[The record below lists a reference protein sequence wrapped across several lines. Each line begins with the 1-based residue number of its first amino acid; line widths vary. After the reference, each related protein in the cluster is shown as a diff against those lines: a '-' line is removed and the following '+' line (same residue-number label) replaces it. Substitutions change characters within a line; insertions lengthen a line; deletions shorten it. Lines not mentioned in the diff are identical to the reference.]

1 MRKKAALRRGTRRAA
16 SVFVA
21 LACVFVG
28 SVQAQT
34 AENKAVKD
42 FAVEPGGVARIK
54 GKADLADIAA
64 ANEAAKAKRAEA
76 KAKTGET
83 RPLAQKERVLETRA
97 VFYPTE
103 LAWGDAAYFATVE
116 RNIADETRNI
126 YAPFDYELGKFW
138 DLGEIKI
145 TADGIPGEYVYANEL
160 AFGKENRG
168 IRGGFAAHMDA
179 VQVRKSAEIAPGE
192 ERFRARTALEFPPL
206 EDANDPFWKAVRER
220 LEEEGRVVLHVS
232 VEFDR
237 CESETKYR
245 SDVFETKVVLNK
257 RGGSEMETLDAWR
270 EKTPQNLTPNLED
283 GERYKRPRPKES
295 GAAATLRG
303 SEKSVISLNGETYDS
318 WAFVRVGNRKPG
330 DPNNPTT
337 LEGWRDLENVFETG
351 TLRDEITFARWQ
363 LEYYTASQGEKTTA
377 ALETLLAWLAA
388 RPEAQRAVLAA
399 SVVSKSAF
407 FKGKE
412 LEEKYRALTE
422 AVEKSGD
429 RWGPSY
435 ERFRKEEAPFGE
447 TTSQICE
454 PFPPRPEPF
463 AIETR
468 NVVWPQEAFFG
479 DAVYFAA
486 IDRNVSSTLGGAGS
500 ALDMEYLKRHFAS
513 AVVVEA
519 EGIDAKHQFFHEF
532 NPFDMITPQPEDPKT
547 PLPPDAERV
556 YAQFAVEF
564 PPLEDWNDVFWT
576 AVREKLATE
585 KRVVLHIKLSYKR
598 GYAQWD
604 TVESELVLKPRPEKE
619 MELISSWR
627 DATPYDLLPERVG
640 QHKLKETPRS
650 DDYSQ
655 IARSGFEAIALDG
668 SDETFSPWLFARVG
682 NRKPSDPNNPTTL
695 DGWRKLESE
704 FAPSTLRDEIT
715 FVRLQLEYYSASRGA
730 ETEAASK
737 ALVAWL
743 AARPEAQRLVLAA
756 SVFSKAPQFEK
767 TRLNEKYVALVEA
780 IRAEP
785 EMARLLEKRE
795 LVGKGEENENAK

>member
-1 MRKKAALRRGTRRAA
+1 MKREKTVRPRTRRRT

-21 LACVFVG
+21 LIWAVACVFAN
-28 SVQAQT
+28 SEIQAQT
-34 AENKAVKD
+34 SEKEPVNESVAEPN
-42 FAVEPGGVARIK
+42 GVAS
-54 GKADLADIAA
+54 
-64 ANEAAKAKRAEA
+64 EAAKAKKAEAEA
-76 KAKTGET
+76 KAGEK
-83 RPLAQKERVLETRA
+83 RPLAQEERVLETRA

-116 RNIADETRNI
+116 RNVTDETRKI
-126 YAPFDYELGKFW
+126 YAPFDYELGKCW
-138 DLGEIKI
+138 DLGEIKM
-145 TADGIPGEYVYANEL
+145 TAEGIPGEYVYANEL
-160 AFGKENRG
+160 AFGKEKKRDG
-168 IRGGFAAHMDA
+168 VYFDSVM
-179 VQVRKSAEIAPGE
+179 VRKNAEIAPGE

-206 EDANDPFWKAVRER
+206 EDANKPFWTAVRER
-220 LEEEGRVVLHVS
+220 LNAEGRVVLQVS

-237 CESETKYR
+237 YENWTKHR
-245 SDVFETKVVLNK
+245 RDVFKTEVVLNK
-257 RGGSEMETLDAWR
+257 RVISEMETLDDWR
-270 EKTPQNLTPNLED
+270 DKTPQNLTPHLED
-283 GERYKRPRPKES
+283 GERYKRPRSKKNGDAGALS
-295 GAAATLRG
+295 GSKG
-303 SEKSVISLNGETYDS
+303 SLISLNGETYDS

-337 LEGWRDLENVFETG
+337 LEGWRKLENVFETG
-351 TLRDEITFARWQ
+351 TLRDEITFVRLQ
-363 LEYYTASQGEKTTA
+363 LEYYAAPRGKETVASLEKI
-377 ALETLLAWLAA
+377 LAWLAE
-388 RPEAQRAVLAA
+388 RPEAQRAVLSA

-412 LEEKYRALTE
+412 LEDRRGLLVASLEKNA
-422 AVEKSGD
+422 D
-429 RWGPSY
+429 RWRANY

-447 TTSQICE
+447 AASQVFE
-454 PFPPRPEPF
+454 PFAPRPEPF
-463 AIETR
+463 AVETR
-468 NVVWPQEAFFG
+468 NVVWPQEAYFG

-486 IDRNVSSTLGGAGS
+486 IDRNVSSTLGGARS
-500 ALDMEYLKRHFAS
+500 ALDMEYLKRHFLS

-532 NPFDMITPQPEDPKT
+532 TPFDMITPRPEDTKT
-547 PLPPDAERV
+547 PLPPDAERT

-576 AVREKLATE
+576 AVREKLAVE
-585 KRVVLHIKLSYKR
+585 KRVVLHIKLSYWR
-598 GYAQWD
+598 GGARWD
-604 TVESELVLKPRPEKE
+604 TVESEIVLKPRPEKE

-627 DATPYDLLPERVG
+627 DATPSGLLPERVG

-655 IARSGFEAIALDG
+655 IARSGFEEITLDG
-668 SDETFSPWLFARVG
+668 NGDSFSPWLFVRVG
-682 NRKPSDPNNPTTL
+682 NRKPCDPNNPTTL
-695 DGWRKLESE
+695 EGWRKLESE

-715 FVRLQLEYYSASRGA
+715 FVRLQLEYYAAPQGA

-767 TRLNEKYVALVEA
+767 TRLNAKRVALVEA

-785 EMARLLEKRE
+785 EMARLLEKRG
-795 LVGKGEENENAK
+795 LVLSSETNENVK

>member
-1 MRKKAALRRGTRRAA
+1 MRKKGALRRGTRRAA

-21 LACVFVG
+21 LACVFLG

-34 AENKAVKD
+34 SENKAVKD
-42 FAVEPGGVARIK
+42 FVVEPGGVVRIK

-64 ANEAAKAKRAEA
+64 ANDAAKAKRAEA

-83 RPLAQKERVLETRA
+83 RPLAPKERVLETRA

-126 YAPFDYELGKFW
+126 YAPFDYERGKFW

-145 TADGIPGEYVYANEL
+145 TADGISGEYVYANEL

-179 VQVRKSAEIAPGE
+179 VLVRKSAEIAPGE

-206 EDANDPFWKAVRER
+206 EDSNKPFWTAVRER
-220 LEEEGRVVLHVS
+220 LKTEGRVVLHVS

-237 CESETKYR
+237 CESVTTYR
-245 SDVFETKVVLNK
+245 SDVFKTDVVLNK
-257 RGGSEMETLDAWR
+257 RIISEMETLDAWR
-270 EKTPQNLTPNLED
+270 EKTSQNLTPKLED
-283 GERYKRPRPKES
+283 GERYKRPRPEKN
-295 GAAATLRG
+295 GAAGTLRG
-303 SEKSVISLNGETYDS
+303 NEKSFISLNGETYDP
-318 WAFVRVGNRKPG
+318 WAFVRVGNRKPC

-337 LEGWRDLENVFETG
+337 LEGWRKLEKVFETG
-351 TLRDEITFARWQ
+351 TLRDEITFVRLQ
-363 LEYYTASQGEKTTA
+363 LEYYAAPRGKETVATLEK
-377 ALETLLAWLAA
+377 LLAWLAE

-399 SVVSKSAF
+399 SVASKSSF

-412 LEEKYRALTE
+412 LEDRRGLLVASLEKNA
-422 AVEKSGD
+422 D

-447 TTSQICE
+447 ATSQIFE
-454 PFPPRPEPF
+454 PFPEPF

-486 IDRNVSSTLGGAGS
+486 IDRNVSSTLGGAGN

-532 NPFDMITPQPEDPKT
+532 NSFDMITPRPEDPKT

-585 KRVVLHIKLSYKR
+585 KRVVLHIKLSYGR

-604 TVESELVLKPRPEKE
+604 TVETELVLKPRPEKE

-695 DGWRKLESE
+695 DGWRELENE

-715 FVRLQLEYYSASRGA
+715 FVRLQLEYYAASRGK

-795 LVGKGEENENAK
+795 LVWKAEENENAK

>member
-1 MRKKAALRRGTRRAA
+1 MRKKGAVRRGTRRAA

-42 FAVEPGGVARIK
+42 FVVEPGGVARIK

-64 ANEAAKAKRAEA
+64 ANEAAKAKKAEA
-76 KAKTGET
+76 KAKAGGT
-83 RPLAQKERVLETRA
+83 RSLAQTERVLETRV

-103 LAWGDAAYFATVE
+103 LAWGDAGYFASVE
-116 RNIADETRNI
+116 RNIADETQKI
-126 YAPFDYELGKFW
+126 YAPFDYELGKYW
-138 DLGEIKI
+138 DLGDIKV
-145 TADGIPGEYVYANEL
+145 TAAGIPGEYVYANEL
-160 AFGKENRG
+160 AFGKDKERNGFRG
-168 IRGGFAAHMDA
+168 DF
-179 VQVRKSAEIAPGE
+179 VTVRNETVEIAPGE
-192 ERFRARTALEFPPL
+192 ERFRSRTALEFPPL

-220 LEEEGRVVLHVS
+220 LEEEGRVVLQLS
-232 VEFDR
+232 VQFERFENWTAQR
-237 CESETKYR
+237 R
-245 SDVFETKVVLNK
+245 DVFETEVVLNK

-270 EKTPQNLTPNLED
+270 EKTPQHLTPNLED
-283 GERYKRPRPKES
+283 GDRYKRPRPKES

-351 TLRDEITFARWQ
+351 TLRDEITFARLQ

-422 AVEKSGD
+422 AVEKSVD

-447 TTSQICE
+447 ATSQICE

-604 TVESELVLKPRPEKE
+604 TVETELVLKPRPEKE

-767 TRLNEKYVALVEA
+767 TRLNAKYVALVEA

-795 LVGKGEENENAK
+795 LVWKAEEEDAK

>member
-1 MRKKAALRRGTRRAA
+1 MKKKGAVRRGTRRAA
-16 SVFVA
+16 CVFVA

-34 AENKAVKD
+34 AENKAVKG

-76 KAKTGET
+76 KAKAGGT
-83 RPLAQKERVLETRA
+83 RSFSQAERVLETRV

-103 LAWGDAAYFATVE
+103 LAWGDAGYFASVE

-138 DLGEIKI
+138 DLGDIKV
-145 TADGIPGEYVYANEL
+145 TAAGIPGEYVYANEL
-160 AFGKENRG
+160 AFGKDKKRNGFRG
-168 IRGGFAAHMDA
+168 DF
-179 VQVRKSAEIAPGE
+179 VTVRNETVEIAPGE

-206 EDANDPFWKAVRER
+206 EDSNDPFWKAVRER

-270 EKTPQNLTPNLED
+270 EKTPQHLTPNLED
-283 GERYKRPRPKES
+283 GERYKRPRPKEN
-295 GAAATLRG
+295 GAAGTLRG
-303 SEKSVISLNGETYDS
+303 SEKSVISLNDETYDS

-351 TLRDEITFARWQ
+351 TLRDEITFARLQ

-399 SVVSKSAF
+399 SLVSKSAF

-422 AVEKSGD
+422 AVEKSVD

-447 TTSQICE
+447 ATSQICE

-486 IDRNVSSTLGGAGS
+486 IDRNVSSTLGGAWS
-500 ALDMEYLKRHFAS
+500 VHNMEYLKRHFAS

-519 EGIDAKHQFFHEF
+519 EGIDAKHRFFHEF
-532 NPFDMITPQPEDPKT
+532 NPFDTIAPRPEDPKT
-547 PLPPDAERV
+547 LLPPGAERT
-556 YAQFAVEF
+556 YAQFAIEF

-585 KRVVLHIKLSYKR
+585 KRVVLHIKLSYWR
-598 GYAQWD
+598 GGVQWD
-604 TVESELVLKPRPEKE
+604 TVESEIVLKPRPEKE

-695 DGWRKLESE
+695 DGWRELENE

-737 ALVAWL
+737 ALLAWL
-743 AARPEAQRLVLAA
+743 TARPEAQRLVLAA

-767 TRLNEKYVALVEA
+767 TRLNAKYVALVEA

-795 LVGKGEENENAK
+795 LVWKAEEEDAK